1 MKAHL
6 STEDDIIA
14 ENDDLGRMAA
24 LLQAS
29 CDFRVLQRLKP
40 RSIFEPRDGS
50 PTRRAL
56 LVDVETTGLD
66 PKSDEV
72 IELALLPVVYG
83 LDGRIFEV
91 GEAFVNLRQP
101 TRQIPAA
108 VTVLTGIT
116 DEMVVGKKLDLAKA
130 VALIAEAD
138 LIIAH
143 NAAFDRKFV
152 EKLIGDVAKK
162 PWACSMAD
170 VDWAREGYEGS
181 KLAYLAMRTGFFFEG
196 HRAADDCFAAV
207 EILAQQLP
215 STEGPQWSSF
225 SIAPVGQHGGP
236 GPTAPP
242 SSARAHLRA
251 GVTVGTA
258 TPNLVRGAGSVT
270 SKKTASRTKSNS
282 YAGPCAA
289 ATSARSSKSARHMSA
304 SRRGGVL
311 ERLD

>member
-108 VTVLTGIT
+108 VTYSGNVCGETS
-116 DEMVVGKKLDLAKA
+116 DLRPP
-130 VALIAEAD
+130 LLSTRRD
-138 LIIAH
+138 NSYRHRRQLIIDNPSVIVARWL
-143 NAAFDRKFV
+143 ARFLVDRRRKQ
-152 EKLIGDVAKK
+152 GDSPVRQ
-162 PWACSMAD
+162 C
-170 VDWAREGYEGS
+170 
-181 KLAYLAMRTGFFFEG
+181 
-196 HRAADDCFAAV
+196 
-207 EILAQQLP
+207 EI
-215 STEGPQWSSF
+215 
-225 SIAPVGQHGGP
+225 
-236 GPTAPP
+236 
-242 SSARAHLRA
+242 R
-251 GVTVGTA
+251 
-258 TPNLVRGAGSVT
+258 
-270 SKKTASRTKSNS
+270 K
-282 YAGPCAA
+282 
-289 ATSARSSKSARHMSA
+289 
-304 SRRGGVL
+304 
-311 ERLD
+311 